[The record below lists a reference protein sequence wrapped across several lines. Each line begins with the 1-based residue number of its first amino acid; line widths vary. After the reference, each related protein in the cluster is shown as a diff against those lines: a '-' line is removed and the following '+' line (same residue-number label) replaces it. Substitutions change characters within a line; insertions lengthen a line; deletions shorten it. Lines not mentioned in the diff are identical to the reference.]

1 MAEEVVTTSIMYI
14 LKKTMVK
21 FIIRSKCVNLTFYML
36 YTSTMSLRAF
46 NGATCEESEDIVGIR
61 ILPSKDHAN

>member
-1 MAEEVVTTSIMYI
+1 
-14 LKKTMVK
+14 MVK

-36 YTSTMSLRAF
+36 YTSTMSLRAS
-46 NGATCEESEDIVGIR
+46 NGATCDESEGIGGIR